1 MGISTYISLKKFNFS
16 FSLPLIKKVIKRT
29 ILLFL
34 IGLFIN
40 WCAKGMCS
48 FQELRIPGVLQRLA
62 LCYFFTVII
71 CTNIHEKYIPALI
84 TVLLLI
90 YQIILV
96 TGNGFVYGPQ
106 NIIAVIDQYILGASH
121 LYNDHGIDPEGILST
136 IPSISHTLIGYCIGK
151 ICIEKE
157 NIHSKLEKLFLI
169 GTVLLF
175 AGYLFS
181 YGCPI
186 NKKIWSPTYV
196 FMTCGAGIL
205 LLSLLIW
212 IIDIRKYQKGFK
224 LFTVYGV
231 NPLFCYT
238 AGELLFI
245 ALIHISIGGNT
256 LHTRYYQHVLAH
268 YFGDNCFSSL
278 LMALSIAVVIGII
291 GYTLY
296 RKNIYI
302 KI

>member
-1 MGISTYISLKKFNFS
+1 MCVGRLIFTY
-16 FSLPLIKKVIKRT
+16 
-29 ILLFL
+29 
-34 IGLFIN
+34 
-40 WCAKGMCS
+40 
-48 FQELRIPGVLQRLA
+48 
-62 LCYFFTVII
+62 
-71 CTNIHEKYIPALI
+71 
-84 TVLLLI
+84 
-90 YQIILV
+90 
-96 TGNGFVYGPQ
+96 
-106 NIIAVIDQYILGASH
+106 
-121 LYNDHGIDPEGILST
+121 
-136 IPSISHTLIGYCIGK
+136 
-151 ICIEKE
+151 EKE

-256 LHTRYYQHVLAH
+256 LHTWYYQHVLAH

>member
-1 MGISTYISLKKFNFS
+1 MYKYS
-16 FSLPLIKKVIKRT
+16 R
-29 ILLFL
+29 
-34 IGLFIN
+34 
-40 WCAKGMCS
+40 
-48 FQELRIPGVLQRLA
+48 
-62 LCYFFTVII
+62 
-71 CTNIHEKYIPALI
+71 KYIPALI

-212 IIDIRKYQKGFK
+212 IIDIRKYQKDSNF
-224 LFTVYGV
+224 
-231 NPLFCYT
+231 
-238 AGELLFI
+238 LLYM
-245 ALIHISIGGNT
+245 ASIHYSAIQQAN
-256 LHTRYYQHVLAH
+256 YY
-268 YFGDNCFSSL
+268 SSL
-278 LMALSIAVVIGII
+278 
-291 GYTLY
+291 
-296 RKNIYI
+296 
-302 KI
+302 

>member
-1 MGISTYISLKKFNFS
+1 
-16 FSLPLIKKVIKRT
+16 
-29 ILLFL
+29 
-34 IGLFIN
+34 
-40 WCAKGMCS
+40 
-48 FQELRIPGVLQRLA
+48 
-62 LCYFFTVII
+62 
-71 CTNIHEKYIPALI
+71 
-84 TVLLLI
+84 
-90 YQIILV
+90 
-96 TGNGFVYGPQ
+96 
-106 NIIAVIDQYILGASH
+106 
-121 LYNDHGIDPEGILST
+121 
-136 IPSISHTLIGYCIGK
+136 
-151 ICIEKE
+151 
-157 NIHSKLEKLFLI
+157 
-169 GTVLLF
+169 
-175 AGYLFS
+175 
-181 YGCPI
+181 
-186 NKKIWSPTYV
+186 
-196 FMTCGAGIL
+196 MTCGAGIL